1 MYVEMWQGATIVFR
15 RAAPRT
21 EANFW
26 GLIATLLF
34 TAFSFEAY
42 LNHIGPKLFKA
53 WMRLEKL
60 PVLAKLEVIC
70 ERVGV
75 SFNSGTGPL
84 QSIQELFQFRNL
96 LAHGR
101 NETIATNKLRNFD
114 GVQVPFERE
123 LPKAK
128 WEKMITHANVRRI
141 RDDVEKAILKLN
153 AAADP
158 NGDPP
163 FSPSVTSITTT
174 LEDIR
179 QRPAREA

>member
-42 LNHIGPKLFKA
+42 LNHIGLKRFKT

-60 PVLAKLEVIC
+60 PVLAKLDVVC
-70 ERVGV
+70 ESVGV
-75 SFNSGTGPL
+75 TFNPGARPL
-84 QSIQELFQFRNL
+84 KSIRELFQFRNQ

-101 NETIATNKLRNFD
+101 NETVGTSELRNVD
-114 GVQVPFERE
+114 GVQGV
-123 LPKAK
+123 LDWGIPKAK
-128 WEKMITHANVRRI
+128 WEKIITHANVKRI
-141 RDDVEKAILKLN
+141 RDDVEKAILKLH

-158 NGDPP
+158 DGDPP
-163 FSPSVTSITTT
+163 FSPSVTSITAT
-174 LEDIR
+174 LEDIG
-179 QRPAREA
+179 QRPAGEV